1 MPTVLSR
8 YAIDRIHL
16 SFSYCQSSQTYVYYQ
31 LQKGFYWTCMS
42 SNSFSVLLPS
52 CTYTNYYK
60 EYAKCLDI
68 IQQFD
73 SGLQCFHLPAAKCSQ
88 ETLFHLILCGGKLKC
103 HTRVGLAK
111 AQRACGAMD
120 NASDYGSEDARF
132 ESWQARRF
140 LLLLGTSI
148 LHGCWTCLAKR
159 RKNKRKDAIMKIWP
173 ISTWLLLT
181 GKPTSALASQP
192 SVIEKSCQPSEIS
205 AIQLWKLLQKQENYC
220 GTEWKAAK
228 QWNIGQEIDWRIRAS
243 IPVPRAC

>member
-1 MPTVLSR
+1 
-8 YAIDRIHL
+8 
-16 SFSYCQSSQTYVYYQ
+16 
-31 LQKGFYWTCMS
+31 MS

-120 NASDYGSEDARF
+120 NASDYGSEDSRF

-140 LLLLGTSI
+140 LLLLG
-148 LHGCWTCLAKR
+148 LWLLKHLY
-159 RKNKRKDAIMKIWP
+159 
-173 ISTWLLLT
+173 STWLLNMP
-181 GKPTSALASQP
+181 GKKEEKQKKRCHHENMANLHLAP
-192 SVIEKSCQPSEIS
+192 FNRKAHKCFGFPAFRDREKLP
-205 AIQLWKLLQKQENYC
+205 
-220 GTEWKAAK
+220 AK
-228 QWNIGQEIDWRIRAS
+228 
-243 IPVPRAC
+243 